1 MFNQNDLFFD
11 NRVRFAVERHTDLS
25 LIPDWNKLE
34 EKLDIEMPV
43 KKKRRRFIVF
53 WFLFA
58 GLLAGTAFWR
68 FDVNFNSKE
77 NYAHKTPIDTNQNIV
92 VPVVPDE
99 SRNNKTVKLP
109 DENIVKDNTSNVLRD
124 TEPQSRIIS
133 ALAQTQTIYT
143 NPSPEKK
150 NSKNTASLTTQFKE
164 QVSVVD
170 ENNKA
175 VNKEIS
181 DEKLSGSDITIE
193 NKSNFIKETS
203 GITKNDTVTNTD
215 LLKLTNVTNISRDTA
230 GSIAN
235 NLKLVQKKSVTSRF
249 SFTAVGGVN
258 VNSVQLNKPSK
269 PGYDYGILVGYKI
282 SQKIEVRSGVILAKK
297 YFTTSGNNI
306 SFDSAK
312 LNLPSYNTISLEN
325 ATGYCRFIEVP
336 VMLYYQFSAKK
347 KTNFYTA
354 GGFSIIKMR
363 MDNIHYRFLAD
374 GNTILERSHTNAYHN
389 SDGFSTSITANFS
402 SGVKRMITDRWS
414 FAIEPYIKL
423 PLSRMNDSN
432 LKFTTFGTLASF
444 IYSLPA
450 RQKK

>member
-11 NRVRFAVERHTDLS
+11 NRVRFAAERHTDLS

-58 GLLAGTAFWR
+58 GLLAGTAYWG
-68 FDVNFNSKE
+68 FDGNFNSKE
-77 NYAHKTPIDTNQNIV
+77 NYAHKTPIDTKKNI
-92 VPVVPDE
+92 VVPDE

-109 DENIVKDNTSNVLRD
+109 DENIVKDNTGNVLID

-133 ALAQTQTIYT
+133 ALARTQTIYT

-203 GITKNDTVTNTD
+203 SIPGKDTVTN
-215 LLKLTNVTNISRDTA
+215 ISKDTA

-235 NLKLVQKKSVTSRF
+235 NLKPVQKKSVTSRF
-249 SFTAVGGVN
+249 SFTAVSGVN

-282 SQKIEVRSGVILAKK
+282 SPKIEIRSGVILAKK

-336 VMLYYQFSAKK
+336 AMLYYQFSAKK

-402 SGVKRMITDRWS
+402 LGVKRMITDRWS